1 MYLSSP
7 WLVHWRRPVPLTR
20 LQTGP
25 RDIQKHS
32 KWPIF
37 LQMHGSILPKLIVP
51 LLAVA
56 GWASWITCLNEL
68 VDGVKRMPPPAL
80 PTCSRVQ
87 S

>member
-1 MYLSSP
+1 MLLHGLP
-7 WLVHWRRPVPLTR
+7 PLTR
-20 LQTGP
+20 TQTGP

-68 VDGVKRMPPPAL
+68 VDGVKCMLPPRRGKML
-80 PTCSRVQ
+80 SRAQ